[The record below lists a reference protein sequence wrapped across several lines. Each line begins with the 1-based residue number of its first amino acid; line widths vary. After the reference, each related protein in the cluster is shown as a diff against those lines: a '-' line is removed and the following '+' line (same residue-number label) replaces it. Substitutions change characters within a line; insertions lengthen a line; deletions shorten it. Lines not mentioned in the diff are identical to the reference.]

1 MALDGSDKKTVVVID
16 LMIHIVIF
24 VILVITYVSQY
35 IFCFDSRNMCEKQNI
50 VGFQ

>member
-24 VILVITYVSQY
+24 VILVITYMSVNI
-35 IFCFDSRNMCEKQNI
+35 IFALI
-50 VGFQ
+50 L

>member
-1 MALDGSDKKTVVVID
+1 MALDGRDKKTVVVIK
-16 LMIHIVIF
+16 MIRIEIF

>member
-24 VILVITYVSQY
+24 VILVITKIDLVYLCHFVNPVLYSA
-35 IFCFDSRNMCEKQNI
+35 FLK
-50 VGFQ
+50 